1 MNKLTRRKVLKFLAV
16 AAAAASFP
24 IVRLFNARKGNMGK
38 KEARFYRKLSFLIP
52 AILVSVYAATAACSR
67 TVEIQEPVVA
77 GSFYPSDP
85 EKLGEQVS
93 GYLTRAGQPEI
104 EGEIFGLIAPHAG
117 YVYSGPVAG
126 YAYREVAGQSFD
138 LVVIIAPSHFAS
150 LNGVSILDKDAY
162 RTPLGDVPIDR
173 EMAKLLI
180 DRVPWIQYEPGLY
193 AREHSLEVQLPF
205 LQKALEPGFRIL
217 PVVMGNPSPALAKAL
232 ADVLSDTV
240 RGQRVLYVA
249 SSDMSHYHPYDSAAA
264 MDRKTLGYI
273 ENGRMETLV
282 KECSAGRSEMCGLG
296 PVQVI
301 LNLAKKM
308 GIEGGTVLRYANSGD
323 TAGNRSK
330 VVGYG
335 SIAFA
340 NPASDLSL
348 ADKQTLLT
356 LARSTLEDYV
366 NTGSVKEVTPESP
379 ALRKPGAAFVT
390 LKTGENLR
398 GCIGQLVPTMALH
411 KSVTQMAISSCSRD
425 RRFRPVKPEELNRIR
440 IEISVMSPF
449 QQITNPD
456 DIRVGVDGLYIAG
469 NGRSGVLL
477 PQVPVEQGWDRKAYL
492 ERICRKAGLPSGSWR
507 EAGVELYRF
516 QAQVFSE

>member
-1 MNKLTRRKVLKFLAV
+1 MNTLTRRKVLKLLTAVVVTAFSPAFRFL
-16 AAAAASFP
+16 
-24 IVRLFNARKGNMGK
+24 NARKGNMGK
-38 KEARFYRKLSFLIP
+38 KEARFYRKLSVLIP

-77 GSFYPSDP
+77 GSFYLSDP
-85 EKLGEQVS
+85 KELGKQVS

-104 EGEIFGLIAPHAG
+104 KGEIFGLIAPHAG

-126 YAYREVAGQSFD
+126 YAYREVAGQSYD
-138 LVVIIAPSHFAS
+138 LVVIIAPSHFAP

-173 EMAKLLI
+173 ETAKLLI
-180 DRVPWIQYEPGLY
+180 ESTEWIKYDPTLY

-205 LQKALEPGFRIL
+205 LQKTLEPGFRIL

-240 RGQRVLYVA
+240 RGKRVLYVA
-249 SSDMSHYHPYDSAAA
+249 SSDMSHYHAYDSAAA

-273 ENGRMETLV
+273 ESGRMETLV

-308 GIEGGTVLRYANSGD
+308 GIEGGTILRYANSGD
-323 TAGNRSK
+323 TAGNRSR

-366 NTGSVKEVTPESP
+366 NTGSVKEFTPESP
-379 ALRKPGAAFVT
+379 ALREPGAAFVT
-390 LKTGENLR
+390 LRTGENLR
-398 GCIGQLVPTMALH
+398 GCIGQLRPTMALH
-411 KSVTQMAISSCSRD
+411 RSVAQMAVSSCSRD
-425 RRFRPVKPEELNRIR
+425 RRFRPVEPEELDRIR

-477 PQVPVEQGWDRKAYL
+477 PQVPR
-492 ERICRKAGLPSGSWR
+492 RAGMGPESVPAFDLPQSGSAFR
-507 EAGVELYRF
+507 VMAGGRG
-516 QAQVFSE
+516 